1 MTNPKI
7 QRVKYISLL
16 GFNLKVSSKT
26 IIISGNAISLIVVFK
41 ASSEKNV
48 RQEIVPSENTLI
60 KMS

>member
-16 GFNLKVSSKT
+16 GFNFKVSSKT